1 MADCLA
7 NSVARPAA
15 DAEAVL
21 SVMTLPAAMPQAP
34 PLQLGVLLQRKLQH
48 NRWQRWSWSLL
59 DVLPDEAN
67 PDPVDAALA
76 RAPSISPRC
85 LAWGE
90 VTSQWLYPGHCVK
103 LHRDEVEGYH
113 LNLISPSPSWFV
125 WWSAPAEPDC
135 DDPRQQAAGLPQV
148 QAVTLS
154 YNEAARWMDAGE
166 TVEIAALP
174 GEVANW
180 LADFNTAYYKPEPRK
195 RRRPQSF
202 LAPQERDATRLVTIA
217 ATGPGEA
224 DQTTAAQDGPA
235 TSCP

>member
-7 NSVARPAA
+7 NSVTRPVA
-15 DAEAVL
+15 DAAPVL
-21 SVMTLPAAMPQAP
+21 SVMTLPTATPQVP
-34 PLQLGVLLQRKLQH
+34 QLQLGVLLRRQLQH

-67 PDPVDAALA
+67 PDPVDAAVA
-76 RAPSISPRC
+76 RAPSTSPRC

-90 VTSQWLYPGHCVK
+90 VASQWLYPGHCVK

-180 LADFNTAYYKPEPRK
+180 LADFNTAHYKPEPRK

-202 LAPQERDATRLVTIA
+202 LAPQERDATRVDTIA
-217 ATGPGEA
+217 ATDPGDA
-224 DQTTAAQDGPA
+224 PAAQDGAAAARP
-235 TSCP
+235 

>member
-1 MADCLA
+1 MVDSLA

-21 SVMTLPAAMPQAP
+21 SVTTMPTATPQVP
-34 PLQLGVLLQRKLQH
+34 PLPLGVLLQRQRQH

-67 PDPVDAALA
+67 PGMESAAGA
-76 RAPSISPRC
+76 QAPSGGPRC
-85 LAWGE
+85 LAWSE
-90 VTSQWLYPGHCVK
+90 DASQWLYPGHSVK

-113 LNLISPSPSWFV
+113 LNLTSPSPSWFV

-148 QAVTLS
+148 RAVTLS

-174 GEVANW
+174 GEVAKW
-180 LADFNTAYYKPEPRK
+180 LADFNTAHYKPEPRK
-195 RRRPQSF
+195 RRRPPSF
-202 LAPQERDATRLVTIA
+202 LAPQERDATRAITLA

-224 DQTTAAQDGPA
+224 DQATAAQDSPA
-235 TSCP
+235 ASCP